1 MSETEH
7 MLELMT
13 FATAAS
19 GYYAIYVPDNPQTT
33 QDAQPVLL
41 NVVGWATFR
50 DDAGQMVTVAYV
62 PQPYSDQLVRAD
74 VIPGFIS
81 LIGPNPQSDHKA
93 GATRILG
100 EAQAHRSA
108 QLAREANRRR
118 RAKSHLPGKKRLK
131 VAK

>member
-1 MSETEH
+1 MSENDA
-7 MLELMT
+7 LPELT
-13 FATAAS
+13 IFATAGS
-19 GYYAIYVPDNPQTT
+19 GYYAIYIPESQN
-33 QDAQPVLL
+33 QDAQPTLL
-41 NVVGWATFR
+41 NVVGWATLR
-50 DDAGQMVTVAYV
+50 SADGSMITVAYV

-74 VIPGFIS
+74 AIPGFIS

-108 QLAREANRRR
+108 QLAREANQRR
-118 RAKSHLPGKKRLK
+118 RAKSHPSGKKKLK

>member
-1 MSETEH
+1 MSDTDA
-7 MLELMT
+7 ELVT

-19 GYYAIYVPDNPQTT
+19 GYYAIYVPDAPQA

-41 NVVGWATFR
+41 NVVGWATLR
-50 DDAGQMVTVAYV
+50 DSEGNMISVAYV

-74 VIPGFIS
+74 AIPGFVS

-118 RAKSHLPGKKRLK
+118 RAKSHLSGKKRLK